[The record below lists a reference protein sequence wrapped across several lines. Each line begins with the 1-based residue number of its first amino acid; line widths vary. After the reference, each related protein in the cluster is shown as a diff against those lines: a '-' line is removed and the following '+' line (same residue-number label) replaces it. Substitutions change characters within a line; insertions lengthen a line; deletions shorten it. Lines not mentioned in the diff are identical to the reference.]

1 MHLLSILELSL
12 VEDGPDLTTEGV
24 FGPRDRLQAII
35 VAKEQTI
42 IAGLPVIPLVMDL
55 CAAHP
60 EELSYTW
67 QSLAKEGEE
76 VAKGSIV
83 ARISG
88 PARQVLRAERVIL
101 NFVSH
106 LCGIANLT
114 RRYAEKLEGTGVRLL
129 DTRKTMPGLRY
140 PDKYAVL
147 CGGGHNHRR
156 NLAEMLMLK
165 DNHIDAAG
173 SMTKAVELLP
183 QPRRNQRGRRL
194 QGRPHHARQYDA
206 RYAPRSAGND
216 PLLHR
221 NGDQRGRFPRH
232 HPGVCHRKHRPQTR
246 LHFRRTHHA
255 LRRDRRP
262 QHAHCEGIPMTTA
275 PLSNDARA
283 IEELRSK
290 LGGRLT
296 IVGHHY
302 EQEATIQ
309 HCDIRGDSL
318 ELARRVPGIASDYI
332 VFCGVYFMAESAA
345 LLAREGQQV
354 LLPDHSADCVMAQ
367 MTPARL
373 LDRVL
378 GRLTASG
385 RKLVPL
391 AYVNTSLAVKAVVGR
406 YGGAGCTSANAEKM
420 MNWAFRQGDGVLFL
434 PDKNLARNTA
444 RKLGITG
451 RDTHILDVRKTG
463 EAVDL
468 EAADKAAL
476 VLWPGLCAIHARF
489 HPEQIEAVR
498 KADPSCKVI
507 VHPECSP
514 EVVRAADGAGST
526 TYIIEYVRNAPDGAH
541 IYVGTE
547 INLVERLAREQEGRI
562 RVEALRS
569 SACSNM
575 AKITPE
581 KLRATLEGIVAGN
594 TDPITVP
601 SEDSAPAKA
610 SLERMLEACA

>member
-1 MHLLSILELSL
+1 
-12 VEDGPDLTTEGV
+12 
-24 FGPRDRLQAII
+24 
-35 VAKEQTI
+35 
-42 IAGLPVIPLVMDL
+42 
-55 CAAHP
+55 
-60 EELSYTW
+60 
-67 QSLAKEGEE
+67 
-76 VAKGSIV
+76 
-83 ARISG
+83 
-88 PARQVLRAERVIL
+88 
-101 NFVSH
+101 
-106 LCGIANLT
+106 
-114 RRYAEKLEGTGVRLL
+114 
-129 DTRKTMPGLRY
+129 
-140 PDKYAVL
+140 
-147 CGGGHNHRR
+147 
-156 NLAEMLMLK
+156 
-165 DNHIDAAG
+165 
-173 SMTKAVELLP
+173 
-183 QPRRNQRGRRL
+183 
-194 QGRPHHARQYDA
+194 
-206 RYAPRSAGND
+206 
-216 PLLHR
+216 
-221 NGDQRGRFPRH
+221 
-232 HPGVCHRKHRPQTR
+232 
-246 LHFRRTHHA
+246 
-255 LRRDRRP
+255 
-262 QHAHCEGIPMTTA
+262 MTTA

-378 GRLTASG
+378 DRLTASG

-406 YGGAGCTSANAEKM
+406 YGGAVCTSANAEKM
-420 MNWAFRQGDGVLFL
+420 MNW
-434 PDKNLARNTA
+434 PSARVTA
-444 RKLGITG
+444 CCSCRTRIWPAIPPASSASPGATRISSTCGKPGKPWTSKRLT
-451 RDTHILDVRKTG
+451 RP
-463 EAVDL
+463 
-468 EAADKAAL
+468 AL

-581 KLRATLEGIVAGN
+581 KLRDTLEGIVAGN

>member
-1 MHLLSILELSL
+1 
-12 VEDGPDLTTEGV
+12 
-24 FGPRDRLQAII
+24 
-35 VAKEQTI
+35 
-42 IAGLPVIPLVMDL
+42 
-55 CAAHP
+55 
-60 EELSYTW
+60 
-67 QSLAKEGEE
+67 
-76 VAKGSIV
+76 
-83 ARISG
+83 
-88 PARQVLRAERVIL
+88 
-101 NFVSH
+101 
-106 LCGIANLT
+106 
-114 RRYAEKLEGTGVRLL
+114 
-129 DTRKTMPGLRY
+129 
-140 PDKYAVL
+140 
-147 CGGGHNHRR
+147 
-156 NLAEMLMLK
+156 
-165 DNHIDAAG
+165 
-173 SMTKAVELLP
+173 
-183 QPRRNQRGRRL
+183 
-194 QGRPHHARQYDA
+194 
-206 RYAPRSAGND
+206 
-216 PLLHR
+216 
-221 NGDQRGRFPRH
+221 
-232 HPGVCHRKHRPQTR
+232 
-246 LHFRRTHHA
+246 
-255 LRRDRRP
+255 
-262 QHAHCEGIPMTTA
+262 MTTA

-309 HCDIRGDSL
+309 HCDILRRLPRTGP
-318 ELARRVPGIASDYI
+318 ARPRHRLGLHRLLRRLLHGGIRRPAR
-332 VFCGVYFMAESAA
+332 
-345 LLAREGQQV
+345 REGQQV

-378 GRLTASG
+378 DRLTASG

-406 YGGAGCTSANAEKM
+406 YGGAVCTSANAEKM

-581 KLRATLEGIVAGN
+581 KLRDTLEGIVAGN

>member
-1 MHLLSILELSL
+1 
-12 VEDGPDLTTEGV
+12 
-24 FGPRDRLQAII
+24 
-35 VAKEQTI
+35 
-42 IAGLPVIPLVMDL
+42 
-55 CAAHP
+55 
-60 EELSYTW
+60 
-67 QSLAKEGEE
+67 
-76 VAKGSIV
+76 
-83 ARISG
+83 
-88 PARQVLRAERVIL
+88 
-101 NFVSH
+101 
-106 LCGIANLT
+106 
-114 RRYAEKLEGTGVRLL
+114 
-129 DTRKTMPGLRY
+129 
-140 PDKYAVL
+140 
-147 CGGGHNHRR
+147 
-156 NLAEMLMLK
+156 
-165 DNHIDAAG
+165 
-173 SMTKAVELLP
+173 
-183 QPRRNQRGRRL
+183 
-194 QGRPHHARQYDA
+194 
-206 RYAPRSAGND
+206 
-216 PLLHR
+216 
-221 NGDQRGRFPRH
+221 
-232 HPGVCHRKHRPQTR
+232 
-246 LHFRRTHHA
+246 
-255 LRRDRRP
+255 
-262 QHAHCEGIPMTTA
+262 MTTA

-406 YGGAGCTSANAEKM
+406 YGGAVCTSANAEKM

-547 INLVERLAREQEGRI
+547 INRVERLAREQEGRI

-581 KLRATLEGIVAGN
+581 KLRDTLEGIVAGN

>member
-1 MHLLSILELSL
+1 
-12 VEDGPDLTTEGV
+12 
-24 FGPRDRLQAII
+24 
-35 VAKEQTI
+35 
-42 IAGLPVIPLVMDL
+42 
-55 CAAHP
+55 
-60 EELSYTW
+60 
-67 QSLAKEGEE
+67 
-76 VAKGSIV
+76 
-83 ARISG
+83 
-88 PARQVLRAERVIL
+88 
-101 NFVSH
+101 
-106 LCGIANLT
+106 
-114 RRYAEKLEGTGVRLL
+114 
-129 DTRKTMPGLRY
+129 
-140 PDKYAVL
+140 
-147 CGGGHNHRR
+147 
-156 NLAEMLMLK
+156 
-165 DNHIDAAG
+165 
-173 SMTKAVELLP
+173 
-183 QPRRNQRGRRL
+183 
-194 QGRPHHARQYDA
+194 
-206 RYAPRSAGND
+206 
-216 PLLHR
+216 
-221 NGDQRGRFPRH
+221 
-232 HPGVCHRKHRPQTR
+232 
-246 LHFRRTHHA
+246 
-255 LRRDRRP
+255 
-262 QHAHCEGIPMTTA
+262 MTTA
-275 PLSNDARA
+275 HPSNDARA

-302 EQEATIQ
+302 EQEDTIR
-309 HCDIRGDSL
+309 HCDFRGDSL

-406 YGGAGCTSANAEKM
+406 YGGAVCTSANAEKM
-420 MNWAFRQGDGVLFL
+420 M
-434 PDKNLARNTA
+434 DKNLARNTA

-451 RDTHILDVRKTG
+451 RDTHILDVRRTG

-489 HPEQIEAVR
+489 HPGQIEAVR

-562 RVEALRS
+562 RVEPLRS

-575 AKITPE
+575 AKITPG

-594 TDPITVP
+594 TEPITVP